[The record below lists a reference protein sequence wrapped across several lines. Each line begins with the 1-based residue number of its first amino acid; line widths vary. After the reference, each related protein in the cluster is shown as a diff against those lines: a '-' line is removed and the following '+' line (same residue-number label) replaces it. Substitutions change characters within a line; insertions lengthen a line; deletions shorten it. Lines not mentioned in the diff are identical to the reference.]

1 MRKFWQNIKEK
12 IVVLNSSGI
21 SISKA
26 IDELSSIS
34 ENNVMLAD
42 DTIEVV
48 NDMNNTMQRVQ
59 TSSEELLVMAEDL
72 QKSMGCFS

>member
-1 MRKFWQNIKEK
+1 M
-12 IVVLNSSGI
+12 LNSSGI